1 MSSPTFTASNPT
13 PETKTVAKPTPKPKA
28 VKVPSSYRPSLPSSW
43 KPKAPERPIVHWK
56 TTPTAQDKAAQ
67 KRMEEQFKRHQ
78 ETLKAVGRFVVNTAG
93 ELTGAYDGYRLI
105 TGTDPVTGAKT
116 SRLAAAG
123 WLAASVV
130 PGSKL
135 LKGADT
141 AHDVTKAVGT
151 INRTTSTIKA
161 SHAAVTAAKA
171 TKGARSALGLQ
182 KAERLLLTQDEH

>member
-1 MSSPTFTASNPT
+1 M
-13 PETKTVAKPTPKPKA
+13 
-28 VKVPSSYRPSLPSSW
+28 
-43 KPKAPERPIVHWK
+43 VHS
-56 TTPTAQDKAAQ
+56 T
-67 KRMEEQFKRHQ
+67 
-78 ETLKAVGRFVVNTAG
+78 G
-93 ELTGAYDGYRLI
+93 EITGVYDGYRLV

-116 SRLAAAG
+116 SRLAATG

-171 TKGARSALGLQ
+171 TKGATVGTWVAKGG
-182 KAERLLLTQDEH
+182 EVLLTQDEH